1 MVSHHGHQL
10 QLVFHKVLFWDLFF
24 PLYILNNLSNGLLS
38 TTKLFADDTL
48 LFLFVHGAN
57 KSTGEKNTDLDLIL
71 KWTYQWKMSFK
82 PDKSEQIEEVGFPR
96 KSSKV
101 TQF

>member
-1 MVSHHGHQL
+1 MAYYQQL
-10 QLVFHKVLFWDLFF
+10 NSSQMTHYFF
-24 PLYILNNLSNGLLS
+24 
-38 TTKLFADDTL
+38 
-48 LFLFVHGAN
+48 FLFMALTN
-57 KSTGEKNTDLDLIL
+57 LPEKKNTDLDLIL